1 MSGRYV
7 GFVLIAVIIL
17 GAAGIVFRLISTES
31 ATIKLFGD
39 VRTLNSETVDK
50 IVMRDA
56 EQQTIVEKLD
66 RQWWVGKYPALN
78 IRMETLWET
87 VSRISEAQLIAT
99 NSINHELMGV
109 HPDNSTVLEFWNS
122 DQLLERFIV
131 GDKQYAP
138 VGERIITPWTGSVR
152 LCYLRRSDQVEVYAL
167 FCEFPEPFGTDS
179 SFWKDPI
186 VAAVPPDEIVSIT
199 YTYAGEKFSLK
210 LVDSVW
216 FVETEAGSEVAR
228 IDTITDLLNEIR
240 QIVTREFPEE
250 EELVELDWNI
260 PHAMMAIEVAEGSS
274 SRSVLLSFLQKGIN
288 PEFYVRDMSKSWS
301 YFLNEEDSY
310 SILKT
315 KSDFVIKPS
324 VAPTPYPT
332 STSGN

>member
-17 GAAGIVFRLISTES
+17 GSVGIVFRLISTES
-31 ATIKLFGD
+31 GTIKSFGD
-39 VRTLNSETVDK
+39 VSTLNSETVDK

-56 EQQTIVEKLD
+56 EQQTIVKKLD
-66 RQWWVGKYPALN
+66 DQWWAGIYPALN
-78 IRMETLWET
+78 VRMETLWET
-87 VSRISEAQLIAT
+87 ASRISEAHLIAT

-152 LCYLRRSDQVEVYAL
+152 LCYLRRPDQVEVYAL

-186 VAAVPPDEIVSIT
+186 VAAIPPDEIISIT
-199 YTYAGEKFSLK
+199 YSYAGEKFSLK

-216 FVETEAGSEVAR
+216 FVETEIGAEVAR
-228 IDTITDLLNEIR
+228 IDAVTELLNEIR
-240 QIVTREFPEE
+240 QIVTRDFPEQE
-250 EELVELDWNI
+250 DIAELDWNM
-260 PHAMMAIEVAEGSS
+260 PHAMLAIEVSEGSS
-274 SRSVLLSFLQKGIN
+274 ARSVLLSFLQKGTN
-288 PEFYVRDMSKSWS
+288 PEFYVKDMSKSWS
-301 YFLNEEDSY
+301 YFLNEEDASA
-310 SILKT
+310 ILKT
-315 KSDFVIKPS
+315 KQDFVDIP
-324 VAPTPYPT
+324 VTAPTPYPT